1 MRQPPRRTKATACT
15 IPTGYRAFLPP
26 LPRRMRKRQWCC
38 PRVTT
43 RPVIARLPQRCRS
56 SEMIFRSP
64 TGICKAEIVLLG
76 WLICISGMN
85 TVRKHLSRVKGGQL
99 AAAHQARM
107 LCLMISDA
115 PGDDPALIG
124 SGPTLGEYATPE
136 KAQAILARWHVPVPG
151 AVRAAL
157 SRPSGV
163 LCLDDARLSRVK
175 NLICA
180 APAQSLDARCSFHCP
195 DRHTSRCR
203 TNLDQCERFSGNPDP
218 LISSVAQ
225 TCP

>member
-1 MRQPPRRTKATACT
+1 
-15 IPTGYRAFLPP
+15 
-26 LPRRMRKRQWCC
+26 
-38 PRVTT
+38 
-43 RPVIARLPQRCRS
+43 
-56 SEMIFRSP
+56 
-64 TGICKAEIVLLG
+64 
-76 WLICISGMN
+76 MN

-163 LCLDDARLSRVK
+163 LWLDDARLSRVK

-180 APAQSLDARCSFHCP
+180 APAQSLNARCSFFARIGTQVVAGP
-195 DRHTSRCR
+195 TL
-203 TNLDQCERFSGNPDP
+203 TNVNVFRAI
-218 LISSVAQ
+218 LIL
-225 TCP
+225 

>member
-107 LCLMISDA
+107 LCLMISD
-115 PGDDPALIG
+115 
-124 SGPTLGEYATPE
+124 
-136 KAQAILARWHVPVPG
+136 VPG

-180 APAQSLDARCSFHCP
+180 APAQSLNARCSFFARIGTQVVAGP
-195 DRHTSRCR
+195 TL
-203 TNLDQCERFSGNPDP
+203 TNVNVFRAI
-218 LISSVAQ
+218 LI
-225 TCP
+225 P

>member
-1 MRQPPRRTKATACT
+1 
-15 IPTGYRAFLPP
+15 
-26 LPRRMRKRQWCC
+26 
-38 PRVTT
+38 
-43 RPVIARLPQRCRS
+43 
-56 SEMIFRSP
+56 MIFRSP

-76 WLICISGMN
+76 CLICISGTN
-85 TVRKHLSRVKGGQL
+85 TVRKHLELVKGGQL

-163 LCLDDARLSRVK
+163 LCLDDARLATGEK
-175 NLICA
+175 
-180 APAQSLDARCSFHCP
+180 P
-195 DRHTSRCR
+195 DRCEASAITGCKELQLCLGSAQQVVAGPTL
-203 TNLDQCERFSGNPDP
+203 TNVNVSSGNPDP
-218 LISSVAQ
+218 LISSGAV
-225 TCP
+225 TGL

>member
-1 MRQPPRRTKATACT
+1 MPQGGVTLKSVSLRPCSQATAWLASAA
-15 IPTGYRAFLPP
+15 PKNEGDG
-26 LPRRMRKRQWCC
+26 MHHSN
-38 PRVTT
+38 
-43 RPVIARLPQRCRS
+43 RLPGVLAAIAPADEQAPVVLSTGDNAPRDRPLA
-56 SEMIFRSP
+56 P
-64 TGICKAEIVLLG
+64 TVSLIRDDFSLADRHMQGEIVLLG

-157 SRPSGV
+157 SRPSG
-163 LCLDDARLSRVK
+163 CCGSTMPG
-175 NLICA
+175 C
-180 APAQSLDARCSFHCP
+180 H
-195 DRHTSRCR
+195 
-203 TNLDQCERFSGNPDP
+203 G
-218 LISSVAQ
+218 
-225 TCP
+225 